1 MMLGPP
7 KVHECSSCKGQVSQP
22 TYLSWNTIGSILW
35 SDGKTVRPMG
45 ANDLALLKCEHC
57 QSLVWI
63 DELPIIYDPRDPDSS
78 GHDNNFSEA
87 LPASNPT
94 LHDYLNFLSQGVSD
108 EQVHYVRIHA
118 WWTGN
123 DRRRQEGSFVDLS
136 EPETD
141 NLLTLVSLLDET
153 NENERIMKA
162 EGFRELG
169 GFSIAQELL
178 STKFSKE
185 LTGIARFLLDLV
197 KQKNK
202 ALVKV

>member
-63 DELPIIYDPRDPDSS
+63 DELPIVYDPREPDSS

-87 LPASNPT
+87 KS
-94 LHDYLNFLSQGVSD
+94 
-108 EQVHYVRIHA
+108 
-118 WWTGN
+118 
-123 DRRRQEGSFVDLS
+123 
-136 EPETD
+136 
-141 NLLTLVSLLDET
+141 
-153 NENERIMKA
+153 
-162 EGFRELG
+162 
-169 GFSIAQELL
+169 
-178 STKFSKE
+178 
-185 LTGIARFLLDLV
+185 
-197 KQKNK
+197 
-202 ALVKV
+202 